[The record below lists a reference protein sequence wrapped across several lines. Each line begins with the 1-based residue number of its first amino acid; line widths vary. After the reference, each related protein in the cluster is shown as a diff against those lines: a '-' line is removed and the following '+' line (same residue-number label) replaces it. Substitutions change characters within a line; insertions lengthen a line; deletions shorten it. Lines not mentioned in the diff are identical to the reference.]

1 MVTVTNNLLI
11 FQVFMATLKLDKL
24 QYPGHLGYS
33 TRVYN
38 ESHYIYRDKTTPMIL

>member
-24 QYPGHLGYS
+24 QYPGHLGILLVFI
-33 TRVYN
+33 TKV
-38 ESHYIYRDKTTPMIL
+38 TTFIETKQLL